1 MPEVAKPVRRERA
14 ARLREVGQAA
24 AGRFLAGQVGAR
36 IAMLTE
42 AADDGRSGGN
52 SIGHSIGHSEHFAP
66 VRLAGP
72 WAPGQVVAALVTGAT
87 ATHLL
92 AETI

>member
-1 MPEVAKPVRRERA
+1 MPEVSKPVRRERA
-14 ARLREVGQAA
+14 ARLREVGRAA

-42 AADDGRSGGN
+42 AADDGRSDGG
-52 SIGHSIGHSEHFAP
+52 SIGHSEHFAP
-66 VRLAGP
+66 VRLTGRCT
-72 WAPGQVVAALVTGAT
+72 PGQVVAALVTGAT

-92 AETI
+92 AETV